1 METHC
6 WQQAF
11 LKHQGEV
18 FVLAALN
25 PRSSLRTGKGGETH
39 VCRQSGYYLK
49 KKKINFIFKETF
61 DQTISCLYSS
71 LLQCRP
77 TPYLLNPSAI
87 LTAQTSPSPPKSAL
101 YI

>member
-49 KKKINFIFKETF
+49 KKKS
-61 DQTISCLYSS
+61 ISFLKKLLIKQS
-71 LLQCRP
+71 LAYIHLRP

-87 LTAQTSPSPPKSAL
+87 LTAQTTPSPLKSAV